1 MKDLTHFVQ
10 GELSTPS
17 RIAMVAVALALVPAL
32 FLPVWEITLHAPQY
46 PGGLTVEIYA
56 HTVAGD
62 LQEVNGLNH
71 YIGMQEIQPDE
82 FPEFMFIPF
91 FILRFLGFAAL
102 AALVARIP
110 VAAIGYLDFV
120 IFGAVMLFDF
130 QTWLAQYGQN
140 LDPAAPI
147 EIDPFTPNLLGGT
160 QVGQFS
166 VTSYP
171 SAATILMV
179 LAGLP
184 GPVLLGYEWR
194 RWRRGGRA

>member
-71 YIGMQEIQPDE
+71 YIGMKEIQPDE

-120 IFGAVMLFDF
+120 IFGAVMIFDF
-130 QTWLAQYGQN
+130 RTWLAQYGQN

-147 EIDPFTPNLLGGT
+147 EIDPFTPNFIGGT

-179 LAGLP
+179 LAGLA
-184 GPVLLGYEWR
+184 GPVLLGYEWW
-194 RWRRGGRA
+194 RWRRAG